1 MTDRDIMAEYLRIER
16 EANGKPQGADV
27 EAIIIWVAAAAGRK
41 IDDVRRIVREGTVAG
56 AV

>member
-16 EANGKPQGADV
+16 AANRKPQGADV